1 MNPWVILWLVLT
13 IAFVILEISTVTLT
27 SIWFAAGAFVAM
39 IVALLDGSYIWQ
51 IVAFVVVTVGMLV
64 AIRPW
69 ARKHLNSKTESTNA
83 DRAVGQVVRVTERIS
98 NLDQTGVAMVGGQEW
113 TARTESDDIIIEA
126 GELVQVIRITGV
138 KLIVERVKEN

>member
-1 MNPWVILWLVLT
+1 MNPWVILWLILT

-51 IVAFVVVTVGMLV
+51 IVAFVVVTAGMLF

-69 ARKHLNSKTESTNA
+69 ASKHLNSKTENTNA
-83 DRAVGQVVRVTERIS
+83 DRAVGQVVRITERIS
-98 NLDQTGVAMVGGQEW
+98 NLEQTGVAMVSGQEW
-113 TARTESDDIIIEA
+113 TARTESDDNIIEA
-126 GELVQVIRITGV
+126 GELALVVRIEGV

>member
-1 MNPWVILWLVLT
+1 MNPWVILWLILT
-13 IAFVILEISTVTLT
+13 IAFVILEISTVILT

-83 DRAVGQVVRVTERIS
+83 DRAVGQVVRVTERIN
-98 NLDQTGVAMVGGQEW
+98 NLDQTGIAVVGGQEW
-113 TARTESDDIIIEA
+113 TARTESDDTIIEA

>member
-1 MNPWVILWLVLT
+1 MNPWVILWLILT

-51 IVAFVVVTVGMLV
+51 IVAFVVVTAGMLF

-69 ARKHLNSKTESTNA
+69 ASKHLNSKTENTNA
-83 DRAVGQVVRVTERIS
+83 D
-98 NLDQTGVAMVGGQEW
+98 
-113 TARTESDDIIIEA
+113 
-126 GELVQVIRITGV
+126 
-138 KLIVERVKEN
+138 